1 MNEIL
6 KGIITSGTLI
16 VAIGAQNAF
25 VLKQG
30 LLKNNIFWVALICFL
45 CDVLLMC
52 TGVLGVGTVIK
63 NNTFANVGLAI
74 VGGLFLLLYG
84 FKSFRSAFSSSHTM
98 DVSTDSKIMPIH
110 KTILLT
116 LAITLLNPHVYLDTV
131 VVIGGIAGTLTF
143 DQKINFLIGALIAS
157 FVWFFGLGYGS
168 RWLIPVFKQP
178 KAWKVLDFGI
188 GCLMFWLSYQLIQFA
203 LEQS

>member
-6 KGIITSGTLI
+6 KGIVTSGTLI

-30 LLKNNIFWVALICFL
+30 LLRNNIFWVVLVCFL

-52 TGVLGVGTVIK
+52 MGVLGIGTVIK
-63 NNTFANVGLAI
+63 NNMFANVGLAS

-98 DVSTDSKIMPIH
+98 DVSTAPKITSIP

-131 VVIGGIAGTLTF
+131 VIIGGIAGTLTF
-143 DQKINFLIGALIAS
+143 DQKVNFLIGALIAS
-157 FVWFFGLGYGS
+157 FVWFFGLGYGA
-168 RWLIPVFKQP
+168 RWLIPVFKEP
-178 KAWKVLDFGI
+178 KAWKILDFGI

-203 LEQS
+203 LEAI